1 MGNFLSFLRRIVFI
15 ILVILSVT
23 MWTKGNVLLALS
35 IALIAYILL
44 LFMTGIYTKILFH
57 KYPNRKKSFIEY
69 LWTTD
74 ICNFFIVH
82 GIGNYG
88 ERLWNLWH
96 FRNYKDD
103 DVSFGEKIKRL
114 LVRIVIYV
122 IIVFIVLQLLYV
134 LVTMMVK

>member
-1 MGNFLSFLRRIVFI
+1 MGNFLSFLRRIIFI
-15 ILVILSVT
+15 ILVILSIT
-23 MWTKGNVLLALS
+23 MWTKGGVLLPLA
-35 IALIAYILL
+35 IAIAAYILL
-44 LFMTGIYTKILFH
+44 LLITGIYTKLLFH
-57 KYPNRKKSFIEY
+57 KYPNKRGAFSEY

-74 ICNFFIVH
+74 VCNFFIVH

-103 DVSFGEKIKRL
+103 DVSFGEKVKRI
-114 LVRIVIYV
+114 LVRIVIYT
-122 IIVFIVLQLLYV
+122 IIVLIVLQLLYV